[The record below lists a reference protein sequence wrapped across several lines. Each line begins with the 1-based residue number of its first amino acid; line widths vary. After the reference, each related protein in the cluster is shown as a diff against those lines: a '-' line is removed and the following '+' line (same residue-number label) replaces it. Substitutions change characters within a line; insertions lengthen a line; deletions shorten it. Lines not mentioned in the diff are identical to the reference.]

1 MAVRAKKIYRDL
13 FKLSVAAYFV
23 QGYLKLRLGKLM
35 SVWGKVIGGVAGFA
49 LVGPLGALIGIY
61 AGHKM
66 DKAREGEPNFIGSND
81 TEQQNRQVAFT
92 MAVIVLSAKLA
103 KADGVVSREE
113 VEAFKR
119 VFHIPPEEMNSVGKL
134 FDAARE
140 DSQGFEPYADQ
151 VAQMFVREPVVLEE
165 LLGGLFHI
173 ARVDGVIHPAELDFL
188 TKVSVRF
195 GLSKKDFER
204 LRASHNT
211 KEKSSSY
218 EILGVQPDATDSEVK
233 KAYRKLIVENHPDK
247 LMAQGLPQ
255 EFIDLANEKMAAINS
270 AYGKIKKKRGL
281 K

>member
-1 MAVRAKKIYRDL
+1 
-13 FKLSVAAYFV
+13 
-23 QGYLKLRLGKLM
+23 M
-35 SVWGKVIGGVAGFA
+35 SVWGKVIGGVAGLA